1 VKGEGQ
7 SEGKGEGKGEGQ
19 SGVKGEGEASGRA
32 RARMRARVEGSGARC
47 DVIWT
52 RHLHGTR
59 VELELVLAPDPL
71 SDHLEMQ
78 LAHPAEQL
86 LPSSRVEPHHE

>member
-1 VKGEGQ
+1 VKGEGRAR
-7 SEGKGEGKGEGQ
+7 
-19 SGVKGEGEASGRA
+19 VRVRWKGEGEASGRA

>member
-1 VKGEGQ
+1 MRW
-7 SEGKGEGKGEGQ
+7 
-19 SGVKGEGEASGRA
+19 KGEGEASGRA
-32 RARMRARVEGSGARC
+32 RARMRARVEGSGTRC